1 MNVQIFKPAIRYLDL
16 LSFRFFENG
25 INLYYKTSQYQ
36 NRSDGYPGGAINLIF
51 IKHCR
56 IVAATARHQEHA
68 NGDYQGANAHP
79 DIIIL

>member
-1 MNVQIFKPAIRYLDL
+1 MNVQIFKPVVRYLDL

-36 NRSDGYPGGAINLIF
+36 NRSDGYPGSAVNLVF
-51 IKHCR
+51 IKHSR